1 MTEQSSTPDTNGT
14 PDAGLTAK
22 GPSGFGKPTRRE
34 ILKPAEL
41 LVISAVMGLFVGLTV
56 LLSTRQ
62 PILAIIFFGIAFIV
76 ALIVTAMFTLTFK
89 PNAAEAQELADG
101 GDKGTRR
108 DTPRSLEH

>member
-1 MTEQSSTPDTNGT
+1 MSATGS
-14 PDAGLTAK
+14 A
-22 GPSGFGKPTRRE
+22 GFGKPTRKE
-34 ILKPAEL
+34 ILKPVEL

-89 PNAAEAQELADG
+89 PNAAETQELADG
-101 GDKGTRR
+101 GDADLSGG
-108 DTPRSLEH
+108 TPRTPGH